1 MNETKKHQRAYETY
15 QNMEQRSYQAVATK
29 FSVSLTSV
37 KKWARVFNWQDRV
50 VVWDNAV
57 DEAVK
62 EGVQVSAMDAIVD
75 LRIKDIEQLK
85 HSLSEVG
92 VAKKLIFSALNTI
105 IGVDED
111 GEKYVT
117 IQPKNIK
124 DAVSL
129 INATSKLN
137 EVQLKIIEMSRKIRG
152 ETDNTNVETI
162 LKIRYENEVI
172 DCED

>member
-57 DEAVK
+57 DEAVR

-105 IGVDED
+105 IGV
-111 GEKYVT
+111 
-117 IQPKNIK
+117 
-124 DAVSL
+124 
-129 INATSKLN
+129 
-137 EVQLKIIEMSRKIRG
+137 
-152 ETDNTNVETI
+152 I
-162 LKIRYENEVI
+162 LKMLCR
-172 DCED
+172 